1 LTFPEFFCI
10 LFVLKV
16 RDTTEETKKDMKNIK
31 AILNHDVS
39 NWPIIKQIILLWHID
54 EWAFKRDVPP
64 YCGG

>member
-1 LTFPEFFCI
+1 M
-10 LFVLKV
+10 KV

>member
-1 LTFPEFFCI
+1 M
-10 LFVLKV
+10 KV
-16 RDTTEETKKDMKNIK
+16 KDTMKTIK

-39 NWPIIKQIILLWHID
+39 DWPIIKQITLLWCID